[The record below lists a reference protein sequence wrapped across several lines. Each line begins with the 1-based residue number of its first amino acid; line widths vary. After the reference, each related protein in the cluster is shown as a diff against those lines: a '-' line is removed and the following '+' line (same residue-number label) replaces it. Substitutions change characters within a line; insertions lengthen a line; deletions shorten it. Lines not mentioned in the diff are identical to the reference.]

1 MNTRIGIAFLTSL
14 LTPFSMTTAGDGI
27 LGAKN
32 ALRPPSAKDAL
43 RPPSAKDALRPPS
56 AKDVIQPS
64 PKSSKEIIPVS
75 PGSPAGRWTLG
86 AGISWRSIGDIDF
99 STGNSS
105 FNIPSIFQPS
115 SIPVPGI
122 GPAEGPFARAY
133 DNGFV
138 RPDARA
144 TRTTDYG
151 YDELGQIQGDTLSF
165 TASGGE
171 NQEVTRS
178 SSAAA
183 TGWNAVS
190 YTHLTLPTNREV

>member
-32 ALRPPSAKDAL
+32 ALRPPSAKDALQPPSAKDAL

-99 STGNSS
+99 STGISS

-115 SIPVPGI
+115 SIPVP
-122 GPAEGPFARAY
+122 
-133 DNGFV
+133 
-138 RPDARA
+138 
-144 TRTTDYG
+144 
-151 YDELGQIQGDTLSF
+151 
-165 TASGGE
+165 
-171 NQEVTRS
+171 
-178 SSAAA
+178 
-183 TGWNAVS
+183 
-190 YTHLTLPTNREV
+190 